1 MTPTLLAAVRRM
13 ETALIALDGPRGT
26 LVSGEAYSAAGYL
39 AGVFE
44 LDEWR
49 HSMGFPILAPAS
61 AENVPKE

>member
-39 AGVFE
+39 AQA

-49 HSMGFPILAPAS
+49 HSMGFPIFAPAS